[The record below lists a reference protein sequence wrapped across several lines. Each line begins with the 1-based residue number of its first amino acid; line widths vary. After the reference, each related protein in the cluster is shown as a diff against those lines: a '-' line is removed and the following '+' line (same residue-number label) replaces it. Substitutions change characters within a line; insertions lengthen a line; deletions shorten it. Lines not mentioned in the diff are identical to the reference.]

1 MEAACRHLILSH
13 AGILMSR
20 ILIFTMLLTCCFSA
34 PLKSADQLMEVSTLR
49 RPVAIE
55 HVSDLNR
62 LIILNQRSASLS
74 FFDLTTRQVINEVAI
89 GGKPTDMELIRGTN
103 LIAVTNEATHL
114 VSLYEVKS
122 DSLIPLADIVV
133 CAYPRHLKFDTRH
146 SLLYVSGMWSRQLA
160 VVHVNQQ
167 TPARSGLLQKVDM
180 EFTPH
185 NIVFMPDG
193 KHMVIGD
200 CFGGNL
206 MLFDISAAAN
216 GEIKK
221 LGVRK
226 FPGHNV
232 RGLQISSDGQMLII
246 AHQMLNE
253 LAHTVRNDVHWGL
266 LMSNDLRWLK
276 LDSVLKGGDELYTG
290 AHMHPLGEAG
300 NATGDPSRIAV
311 AENGTVVV
319 TLGGVGEIAY
329 GKEDDFSL
337 QRLPVGLRPV
347 DLIID
352 QANGLVYVANMF
364 GDSIS
369 VVDLAEQTSD
379 EFPLGKKAELTERDK
394 GELLFFNAKLSHDGW
409 MSCNSCH
416 TEGHT
421 NGMVN
426 DNFSDKSF
434 GAPKRVFSLLGK
446 AGTEP
451 FAWNGQAK
459 DLQKQ
464 IHNSLRITMQM
475 DDEPTVDQL
484 SQIAVF
490 VSSLKRPPSIDVAR
504 GQVDNAAIARGKQ
517 VFMSSN
523 CKHCHVPPTY
533 TVSELFDVGL
543 VDKEGNKE
551 FNPPSLIGVGQRV
564 HFFHDNSAKTLE
576 SVFKDYAHPAG
587 DFGGNQLNDS
597 QISDLIQ
604 FLKSL

>member
-1 MEAACRHLILSH
+1 MNHIQVALLILVGSFCST
-13 AGILMSR
+13 LQ
-20 ILIFTMLLTCCFSA
+20 
-34 PLKSADQLMEVSTLR
+34 SADRLMDASVFR
-49 RPVAIE
+49 RPVALE
-55 HVSDLNR
+55 HLSDLHQ
-62 LIILNQRSASLS
+62 LVVLNQRSASLS
-74 FFDLTTRQVINEVAI
+74 FVDLSTRKVVNEVSL
-89 GGKPTDMELIRGTN
+89 GGKPTDMELVAGGNI
-103 LIAVTNEATHL
+103 LAVANESQHF
-114 VSLYEVKS
+114 VSLYQIQRGGIS
-122 DSLIPLADIVV
+122 PLVDIEV
-133 CAYPRHLKFDTRH
+133 CAYPRHMEFDAEQ

-160 VVHVNQQ
+160 VVHIDQQ
-167 TPARSGLLQKVDM
+167 NPSDSSLVQKVDM

-185 NIVFMPDG
+185 NIVLLPDG
-193 KHMVIGD
+193 KHMVVGD
-200 CFGGNL
+200 CFGGKL
-206 MLFDISAAAN
+206 MLFDTTQAAA
-216 GEIKK
+216 GK
-221 LGVRK
+221 LRQAGQRV

-232 RGLQISSDGQMLII
+232 RGLQISADGEMLIV

-276 LDSVLKGGDELYTG
+276 VDSVLKGGDDLYTG

-300 NATGDPSRIAV
+300 NATGDPSRVAV
-311 AENGTVVV
+311 ASDGMVVV

-337 QRLPVGLRPV
+337 QRLPVGLRPM

-352 QANGLVYVANMF
+352 EANELVYVANMF

-369 VVDLAEQTSD
+369 IVDLEEQTSD
-379 EFPLGKKAELTERDK
+379 EIKLGLQPELTDRDQ

-451 FAWNGQAK
+451 FAWNGQAES
-459 DLQKQ
+459 LQQQ
-464 IHNSLRITMQM
+464 IQNSLRITMQM
-475 DDEPTVDQL
+475 DDEPTQQQL
-484 SQIAVF
+484 KQLAVF

-504 GQVDNAAIARGKQ
+504 GQVDAEAVARGEKIFLTSGCQ
-517 VFMSSN
+517 D
-523 CKHCHVPPTY
+523 CHAPPTY
-533 TVSELFDVGL
+533 TVKGLFDVGL
-543 VDKEGNKE
+543 TDKEGNRT
-551 FNPPSLIGVGQRV
+551 FNPPSLIGVGQRT

-576 SVFKDYAHPAG
+576 SVFGEHQHPAG
-587 DFGGNQLNDS
+587 NFGGN
-597 QISDLIQ
+597 DLTPKEIGDLVK

>member
-1 MEAACRHLILSH
+1 
-13 AGILMSR
+13 MSR
-20 ILIFTMLLTCCFSA
+20 KLVVILLLIGFFTS
-34 PLKSADQLMEVSTLR
+34 PLQSADQLMEVSVLR

-55 HVSDLNR
+55 QVSDLNR
-62 LIILNQRSASLS
+62 LIVLNQRSASLS

-89 GGKPTDMELIRGTN
+89 GGKPTDMELISGTN
-103 LIAVTNEATHL
+103 LLAVTNEAKHL
-114 VSLYEVKS
+114 VSLYEVGS
-122 DSLIPLADIVV
+122 HTLTPLADIEV
-133 CAYPRHLKFDTRH
+133 CTYPRHLKFDASN

-160 VVHVNQQ
+160 VLQINQK
-167 TPARSGLLQKVDM
+167 TPSASELLQKVDM

-185 NIVFMPDG
+185 NIVFLPDG
-193 KHMVIGD
+193 KHMVVGD

-206 MLFDISAAAN
+206 ILFDKSAAAI
-216 GEIKK
+216 GKLKK
-221 LGVRK
+221 LGLRK

-232 RGLQISSDGQMLII
+232 RGLQVSADGQMLIV

-276 LDSVLKGGDELYTG
+276 VESVLQGGDELYTG

-300 NATGDPSRIAV
+300 NATGDPSCLAV
-311 AENGTVVV
+311 AKNGTVVV

-337 QRLPVGLRPV
+337 QRLPVGLRPI
-347 DLIID
+347 DLVID
-352 QANGLVYVANMF
+352 EVNDLVYVANMF

-369 VVDLAEQTSD
+369 IVDLEKLSSE
-379 EFPLGKKAELTERDK
+379 EFSLGKQPELTERDK

-446 AGTEP
+446 AGTAP

-464 IHNSLRITMQM
+464 IHNSLRLTMQM
-475 DDEPTVDQL
+475 DDEPTEDQL
-484 SQIAVF
+484 DQIAVF

-504 GQVDNAAIARGKQ
+504 GQVDAAAVARGKQ
-517 VFMSSN
+517 IFASSN
-523 CKHCHVPPTY
+523 CKNCHAPPTY
-533 TVSELFDVGL
+533 TVSERFDVGL
-543 VDKEGNKE
+543 IDKEGNQA
-551 FNPPSLIGVGQRV
+551 FNPPSLIGVGQRT

-576 SVFKDYAHPAG
+576 SVFKEHSHPGG
-587 DFGGNQLNDS
+587 DFGGNNLNAK
-597 QISDLIQ
+597 QISDLVR

>member
-1 MEAACRHLILSH
+1 
-13 AGILMSR
+13 MSR
-20 ILIFTMLLTCCFSA
+20 FFSIIILAAVCLSPSLDA
-34 PLKSADQLMEVSTLR
+34 ADQLMEVRTLR
-49 RPVAIE
+49 RPVALE
-55 HVSDLNR
+55 HLSDLDQ
-62 LIILNQRSASLS
+62 LVVLNQRSASLS
-74 FFDLTTRQVINEVAI
+74 FFNLTDRQVVNEIAL
-89 GGKPTDMELIRGTN
+89 GGKPTDMEVITGTN
-103 LIAVTNEATHL
+103 IIAITNEATHL
-114 VSLYEVKS
+114 VSLYEVRDNS
-122 DSLIPLADIVV
+122 VAPLADIQV
-133 CAYPRHLKFDTRH
+133 CAYPRHLQYEPNQG
-146 SLLYVSGMWSRQLA
+146 LLFVSGMWSRQLA
-160 VVHVNQQ
+160 VLKVN
-167 TPARSGLLQKVDM
+167 PKHPSESELLQKLDM

-185 NIVFMPDG
+185 NIVFLPDQ
-193 KHMVIGD
+193 KHMVVGD

-206 MLFDISAAAN
+206 MLFDIEHAVQGNVKA
-216 GEIKK
+216 
-221 LGVRK
+221 LGKRV

-232 RGLQISSDGQMLII
+232 RGLQISADGKMLIV

-276 LDSVLKGGDELYTG
+276 VESVLKGGEELYTG

-300 NATGDPSRIAV
+300 NATGDPSQVTVSNDGI
-311 AENGTVVV
+311 VVV

-347 DLIID
+347 DLKID
-352 QANGLVYVANMF
+352 EARGLVYVANMF

-369 VVDLAEQTSD
+369 VVNLEEQESL
-379 EFPLGKKAELTERDK
+379 EYSLGKQPELTEADK

-446 AGTEP
+446 SGTAP

-459 DLQKQ
+459 DLEQQ
-464 IHNSLRITMQM
+464 IQNSLRITMQM
-475 DDEPTVDQL
+475 DDEPTPEQL
-484 SQIAVF
+484 KQIAKF
-490 VSSLKRPPSIDVAR
+490 VSTLQRPPSIDVAR
-504 GQVDNAAIARGKQ
+504 GSVDTQAIQRGKQ
-517 VFMSSN
+517 VFMQSN
-523 CKHCHVPPTY
+523 CHNCHAPPTY
-533 TVSELFDVGL
+533 TTKELFDVGL
-543 VDKEGNKE
+543 TDKEGNTV

-576 SVFKDYAHPAG
+576 SVFTKHGHPAG
-587 DFGGNQLNDS
+587 EFGGNELNDD
-597 QISDLIQ
+597 QVRDLVQ

>member
-1 MEAACRHLILSH
+1 
-13 AGILMSR
+13 MSR
-20 ILIFTMLLTCCFSA
+20 PFLVVLLLSCCWVEMLQA
-34 PLKSADQLMEVSTLR
+34 ADQLMKVSALR

-55 HVSDLNR
+55 HAPDLNK
-62 LIILNQRSASLS
+62 LLILNQRSASLS
-74 FFDLTTRQVINEVAI
+74 FFDLSTRQVTNELAI
-89 GGKPTDMELIRGTN
+89 GGKPTDMELIPETN
-103 LIAVTNEATHL
+103 LLAITNEAKHT
-114 VSLYEVKS
+114 VRLYKVGNDKL
-122 DSLIPLADIVV
+122 DALADIEV
-133 CAYPRHLKFDTRH
+133 CSYPRHLKYDVRQ

-160 VVHVNQQ
+160 VVQVD
-167 TPARSGLLQKVDM
+167 TDIPSRSDLLQKVDM

-185 NIVFMPDG
+185 NIVFMPDE
-193 KHMVIGD
+193 KHMVVGD

-206 MLFDISAAAN
+206 MLFDTTAAAD
-216 GEIKK
+216 GK
-221 LGVRK
+221 LKQVGLRV

-232 RGLQISSDGQMLII
+232 RGLQISADGEMLIV

-276 LDSVLKGGDELYTG
+276 VDSVLRGGDELYTG

-300 NATGDPSRIAV
+300 NATGDPSQVAV
-311 AENGTVVV
+311 SSDGTVVV

-337 QRLPVGLRPV
+337 QRLKVGLRPV
-347 DLIID
+347 DLVID
-352 QANGLVYVANMF
+352 ETNGLVYVANMF
-364 GDSIS
+364 SDSVS
-369 VVDLAEQTSD
+369 VVDLKRQSSD
-379 EFPLGKKAELTERDK
+379 EIPLGSQVALTERDK

-451 FAWNGQAK
+451 FAWNGQAQN
-459 DLQKQ
+459 LQKQ

-475 DDEPTVDQL
+475 DEEPTEQQL
-484 SQIAVF
+484 NQIAVF

-504 GQVDNAAIARGKQ
+504 GKVDAQAIERGRQ
-517 VFMSSN
+517 VFMTHQCKN
-523 CKHCHVPPTY
+523 CHAPPTY
-533 TVSELFDVGL
+533 TVAELFDVGL

-551 FNPPSLIGVGQRV
+551 FNPPTLIGVGQRV

-576 SVFKDYAHPAG
+576 SVFKEHAHPAG
-587 DFGGNQLNDS
+587 NFGGNHLTDS
-597 QISDLIQ
+597 QISDLVA

>member
-1 MEAACRHLILSH
+1 MCRQFLFVLLLCCCCHE
-13 AGILMSR
+13 
-20 ILIFTMLLTCCFSA
+20 MLQA
-34 PLKSADQLMEVSTLR
+34 ADQLMKVSTLR

-55 HVSDLNR
+55 HMPDLNK
-62 LIILNQRSASLS
+62 LAILNQRSASLS
-74 FFDLTTRQVINEVAI
+74 FFDLATRQVTNEFAI
-89 GGKPTDMELIRGTN
+89 GGKPTDMEFIPGTN
-103 LIAVTNEATHL
+103 LLAITNEAKHT
-114 VSLYEVKS
+114 VSLYEVGN
-122 DSLIPLADIVV
+122 DQLAALADIEV
-133 CAYPRHLKFDTRH
+133 CSYPRHLKYNARQ

-160 VVHVNQQ
+160 VVQVDTAN
-167 TPARSGLLQKVDM
+167 PVRSDLLQKVDM

-193 KHMVIGD
+193 KHMVVGD

-206 MLFDISAAAN
+206 MLFDTTAAAN
-216 GEIKK
+216 GELKQ
-221 LGVRK
+221 LGLRV

-232 RGLQISSDGQMLII
+232 RGLQISADGEMLIV

-276 LDSVLKGGDELYTG
+276 VDSVLKGGDELYTG

-300 NATGDPSRIAV
+300 NATGDPSQVAV
-311 AENGTVVV
+311 SQEGTVVV

-337 QRLPVGLRPV
+337 QRLKVGLRPV
-347 DLIID
+347 DLVID
-352 QANGLVYVANMF
+352 ETNGLVYVANMF
-364 GDSIS
+364 GDSVSI
-369 VVDLAEQTSD
+369 VDLKAQSSD
-379 EFPLGKKAELTERDK
+379 EFPLGNQAELTERDK

-451 FAWNGQAK
+451 FAWNGQAQ

-475 DDEPTVDQL
+475 DEEPTEQQL
-484 SQIAVF
+484 NQIAVF

-504 GQVDNAAIARGKQ
+504 GQVDNEAIERGRQ
-517 VFMSSN
+517 VFLANQCKN
-523 CKHCHVPPTY
+523 CHAPPTY
-533 TVSELFDVGL
+533 TVPELFDVGL

-551 FNPPSLIGVGQRV
+551 FNPPTLIGVGQRV

-576 SVFKDYAHPAG
+576 SVFKEHAHPAG
-587 DFGGNQLNDS
+587 EFGGNNLDDR
-597 QISDLIQ
+597 QISDLVK